1 CCGRPMGVAGCQY
14 SQSHVTDTMRES
26 LLSDFYA
33 TPEPTSPWD
42 PRKISLQFYALD
54 CEFVYTTWGKEPA
67 RITLVDEFGA
77 HVIDCVFRT
86 EHELVDPNTQYSG
99 LTTDKYD
106 HTSMPKRNSYELLFE
121 KVNSQTVLIGHAL
134 ENDLKAL
141 RIVHDTIV
149 DTSVLFSRSNIEGR
163 LFKRSL
169 KSLARE
175 KLAVEIQSE
184 DSGHD
189 SGEDAWAAMQ
199 LVVRAVE

>member
-1 CCGRPMGVAGCQY
+1 MKIHPCCGRPMGVAGCQY

-33 TPEPTSPWD
+33 TPEPTGPSD
-42 PRKISLQFYALD
+42 PRSETFYALD

-99 LTTDKYD
+99 LTTEEVENNDLSLED
-106 HTSMPKRNSYELLFE
+106 VRELLFE
-121 KVNSQTVLIGHAL
+121 KVNAKTVLIGHAL

-141 RIVHDTIV
+141 RIVHDTVV
-149 DTSVLFSRSNIEGR
+149 DTSVLFS
-163 LFKRSL
+163 
-169 KSLARE
+169 
-175 KLAVEIQSE
+175 
-184 DSGHD
+184 
-189 SGEDAWAAMQ
+189 
-199 LVVRAVE
+199 